1 MSSSDLPRL
10 LIVIGSSRPGRL
22 GHHVGRWF
30 EYRVREHGQFEPVV
44 ADLAE
49 IALPFFDEPR
59 HPRLGDYAHQHTRDW
74 AALVGSTDAVVL
86 VTPEYNHGPSAV
98 LKNAIDFLHAEWRD
112 KPVGFVSYGGVAAG
126 TRAVQQLVQI
136 VATVRMIPVFDA
148 VAISGVRQVVGE
160 GGEVAST
167 QSMDRSSIALLDE
180 LARLLQQLH
189 PVPAGN

>member
-1 MSSSDLPRL
+1 MSPAERPRL
-10 LIVIGSSRPGRL
+10 LIIVGSSRPGRS
-22 GHHVGRWF
+22 GHHVARWF
-30 EYRVREHGQFEPVV
+30 EGRVHEHGGFEPVV

-74 AALVGSTDAVVL
+74 SKIVGAADAIVF

-126 TRAVQQLVQI
+126 TRAVQQLLQI
-136 VATVRMIPVFDA
+136 VTTVRMVPVFDA
-148 VAISGVRQVVGE
+148 VAIPFIRRVIDEDGE
-160 GGEVAST
+160 LTTSPL
-167 QSMDRSSIALLDE
+167 MLSSSAAMLDE
-180 LARLLQQLH
+180 LGRLLRLLR
-189 PVPAGN
+189 PATARV